1 VANVASAPSLQA
13 ILRDHARR
21 YPRWNE
27 FDLYKLMHQAELGSE
42 HTLTDGRA
50 AGQWLERELAHLGPG
65 PVEPLFDPIR
75 ADGQLVR
82 IHLRPWLEKGLDPA
96 ALLEAFQQTARQ
108 WQGSSTA
115 LEAAL
120 HSAESLAE
128 ELGLPAK
135 AVAKCAAR
143 MKPLGFPPVHHS
155 RTFEAEYRPAYRV
168 VAVSFF
174 PDGLLAGLL
183 G

>member
-1 VANVASAPSLQA
+1 MTGASSLQS

-27 FDLYKLMHQAELGSE
+27 LDLYKLLHQAERGSE
-42 HTLTDGRA
+42 HTLTNGRA
-50 AGQWLERELAHLGPG
+50 AGQRLERELAHLGPG
-65 PVEPLFDPIR
+65 PIEPLIDPIR

-82 IHLRPWLEKGLDPA
+82 IHLRPWLERGLDAA
-96 ALLEAFQQTARQ
+96 ALLEAFLQTARQ
-108 WQGSSTA
+108 WQGSSTG

-128 ELGLPAK
+128 ELGLPAE
-135 AVAKCAAR
+135 AVAKCASR
-143 MKPLGFPPVHHS
+143 MKPLGFPAVHHS

-174 PDGLLAGLL
+174 PEGLLAASL

>member
-1 VANVASAPSLQA
+1 VTGASSLQS

-27 FDLYKLMHQAELGSE
+27 FDLYKLLHQAERGSE

-50 AGQWLERELAHLGPG
+50 ASQWLERELAHLGPG
-65 PVEPLFDPIR
+65 PIEPLIDPIR

-82 IHLRPWLEKGLDPA
+82 VHLRPWLERGLDPA
-96 ALLEAFQQTARQ
+96 TLLEAFLQTARR
-108 WQGSSTA
+108 WQASSTG

-128 ELGLPAK
+128 ELGLPAE
-135 AVAKCAAR
+135 AVVKCTAR
-143 MKPLGFPPVHHS
+143 MKPLGFPAVHHS
-155 RTFEAEYRPAYRV
+155 RIFEAEYRPAYRV
-168 VAVSFF
+168 VAVSFL
-174 PDGLLAGLL
+174 PDGLLTGSL

>member
-1 VANVASAPSLQA
+1 MTGASSLQS

-27 FDLYKLMHQAELGSE
+27 FDLYKLLHQAERGSE

-50 AGQWLERELAHLGPG
+50 ESQWLDRELAHLGPG
-65 PVEPLFDPIR
+65 PIEPLIDPIR

-82 IHLRPWLEKGLDPA
+82 IHLRPWLERGLDPA
-96 ALLEAFQQTARQ
+96 TLLEAFLQTARR
-108 WQGSSTA
+108 WQASSTG

-128 ELGLPAK
+128 QLGLPVE

-143 MKPLGFPPVHHS
+143 MKPLGFPAVHHS

-174 PDGLLAGLL
+174 PDGLLTGSL